1 MSDILEFL
9 SPYLHRYHKKI
20 CKICQPLTDYLDITT
35 FLYYWVDKDGRYI
48 GLSNSWDYFE
58 HFCSTKSYQTNPF
71 LVDPRLLRSGYILS
85 PTTPDPDFIKA
96 LNKAAKN
103 AQLFDPFLIVNRSGD
118 AFDGFA
124 FGSST
129 PSPANGRKYLNYLP
143 LLYKFAD
150 YFLREAEPII
160 EKMKAEQFNIAK
172 LKGDVFFHRSPLLPL
187 SARDKLEEEFL
198 KAISPLS
205 RRERE
210 CLNLFQKG
218 HSAQATAAI
227 LKLSRR
233 TIEHYFE
240 NIKDKLG
247 CTSKWDLLRM

>member
-1 MSDILEFL
+1 MSDIFRFL
-9 SPYLHRYHKKI
+9 SSYHCRNFKKI
-20 CKICQPLTDYLDITT
+20 CKICQPLSDYLDITT
-35 FLYYWVDKDGRYI
+35 FIHYWVDKDGRYT
-48 GLSNSWDYFE
+48 GLSNNWDYFE
-58 HFCSTKSYQTNPF
+58 HFCTSKAYKANPF

-85 PTTPDPDFIKA
+85 PTTPDPDFINA
-96 LNKAAKN
+96 LDKAAKN
-103 AQLFDPFLIVNRSGD
+103 TQLFDPFLIVNRNGD

-124 FGSST
+124 FGSSK
-129 PSPANGRKYLNYLP
+129 PNPANSRKYLNYLP

-150 YFLREAEPII
+150 YFLREADPII
-160 EKMKAEQFNIAK
+160 EKMKAEGFNMAQ
-172 LKGDVFFHRSPLLPL
+172 LRGDAFFHRSPLLPL

-205 RRERE
+205 SRERE
-210 CLNLFQKG
+210 CLHLFQKG

-247 CTSKWDLLRM
+247 CSSKWDLLRM